1 MEAVA
6 SDRFHQY
13 NISSKKFLSQTTMV
27 DETYLQHNES
37 KSKP

>member
-6 SDRFHQY
+6 SDSLHQY
-13 NISSKKFLSQTTMV
+13 IISSKNFLSQTTMV
-27 DETYLQHNES
+27 DETCLQHNES